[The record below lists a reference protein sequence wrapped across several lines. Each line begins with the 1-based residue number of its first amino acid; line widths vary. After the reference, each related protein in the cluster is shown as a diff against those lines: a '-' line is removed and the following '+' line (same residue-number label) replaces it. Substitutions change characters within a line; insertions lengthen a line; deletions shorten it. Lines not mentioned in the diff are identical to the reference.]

1 LSKRDHSK
9 ACSPRAG
16 GRLSA
21 EAWAAKRRLDRR
33 KQAHKEHMRFS
44 RYAATI
50 STCLAAWVFSTTGL
64 AQAENAAPNQ
74 ARNYVGIIAP
84 VFSQLMYFHVPAN
97 FVPVFEK
104 TSRAGYIHEWVLP
117 GESVSDWT
125 QMVTATSAPALSVT
139 HPELTPRGFAQV
151 IAGGFKRACP
161 SSFAATQLYQGT
173 LNAQDTFIVVV
184 SCGDAPAS
192 AGHSETSVI
201 AVVKGEKD
209 FYTLQWA
216 QRANPSPTPIKIE
229 PNMWGA
235 RIKALLPLKLCPI
248 VPGEKAP
255 YPSCVGH

>member
-1 LSKRDHSK
+1 
-9 ACSPRAG
+9 
-16 GRLSA
+16 
-21 EAWAAKRRLDRR
+21 
-33 KQAHKEHMRFS
+33 MRFP
-44 RYAATI
+44 RYAATV
-50 STCLAAWVFSTTGL
+50 TACLAALACSTPGSAQTG
-64 AQAENAAPNQ
+64 NATSNKTA
-74 ARNYVGIIAP
+74 NYVGIIAP
-84 VFSQLMYFHVPAN
+84 VFSQLMYFHVPAH

-125 QMVTATSAPALSVT
+125 QMVTATGAADLSVT
-139 HPELTPRGFAQV
+139 HPEITPRGFAQV

-161 SSFAATQLYQGT
+161 SSFTATQLYEGK

-184 SCGDAPAS
+184 SCGDAPTS

-216 QRANPSPTPIKIE
+216 QRADPTPTPISIE

-248 VPGEKAP
+248 VPGETAP
-255 YPSCVGH
+255 YPSCIGH